1 MTKTLRQA
9 EWERFA
15 ERHAARTVP
24 ARGHCWRLFD
34 TGERAGDAVV
44 LLPGALGRGET
55 AFSYVLAL
63 EAAGLRVLSLDYPA
77 TARTLADLADGLPA
91 LLTARGVARAH
102 AVGGS
107 FGGLVGQAFADRHPE
122 RVLSLALTDTS
133 APDLARAPLMRLL
146 GALIGALPAGAT
158 RAVVRRGIRAY
169 LAGVPAPE
177 RGLWEAH
184 FAERLSALT
193 RPEIASRARVW
204 AEFDAAGGKPAL
216 WSGRVLVVTA
226 RDDRMLSPG
235 AQERRLRARYP
246 HAVFRTVESG
256 GHAAS
261 IAHPEEYIRHLTG
274 FFADDD

>member
-77 TARTLADLADGLPA
+77 TARTLAD
-91 LLTARGVARAH
+91 
-102 AVGGS
+102 
-107 FGGLVGQAFADRHPE
+107 RHPE

-177 RGLWEAH
+177 RGLWEGH
-184 FAERLSALT
+184 FAERLSALA
-193 RPEIASRARVW
+193 RPEFASRARVW